1 MASFADAS
9 PYSID
14 IIPKTEIEVLN
25 QEIAEDEAM
34 YRIRARKRVHYLT
47 IPVHPDPVF
56 DEFTLC
62 RPYLLIPK
70 LPPFPNADWTKI
82 RVFQSPGGEI
92 KSDISYEPL
101 SQIQSSWHPR
111 HIDVLSLKRISS
123 HNARVKEVEFEGRT
137 VFSKMAIFEWWIP
150 QVERETRV
158 YEIIAENQCPDKP
171 PIAPAFLGHLTE
183 QGRTIGFL
191 IENIQGDYASLVNLP
206 ECEAALRRLHSM
218 GLVHGDA
225 NRYNF
230 VVERS
235 TGHVKMI
242 DFEHAEAYDEEKAR
256 LEIEELKAQL
266 TEETGRGASVM
277 VVNGVEKRS
286 GAAPIPYTYHADEN

>member
-1 MASFADAS
+1 MASFKNT
-9 PYSID
+9 PTYSID
-14 IIPKTEIEVLN
+14 VVPKTEIEVLS
-25 QEIAEDEAM
+25 QEISEDEAM
-34 YRIRARKRVHYLT
+34 YRIRAGNRVHYLT
-47 IPVHPDPVF
+47 IPAHPDPVF
-56 DEFTLC
+56 DELTLC

-70 LPPFPNADWTKI
+70 LPPFPSADWTKMELS
-82 RVFQSPGGEI
+82 RSAGGEV
-92 KSDISYEPL
+92 KSTISYAPL

-111 HIDVLSLKRISS
+111 HIEVLSLKRISS
-123 HNARVKEVEFEGRT
+123 HNARVKEVELDGRI
-137 VFSKMAIFEWWIP
+137 VFAKVAIFEWWIP

-158 YEIIAENQCPDKP
+158 YEVIAENECPDKP

-191 IENIQGDYASLVNLP
+191 MGKVEGSHASLVNLP
-206 ECEAALRRLHSM
+206 ECEAALRRLHGM

-256 LEIEELKAQL
+256 AELEELKAQL
-266 TEETGRGASVM
+266 TEETGRGTTVV
-277 VVNGVEKRS
+277 VVNGVEKELC
-286 GAAPIPYTYHADEN
+286 AAPIPYVLPS